1 MMDVRFRPYATW
13 PHGNTL
19 IRRSR
24 HTFKAAWPATLE
36 LLDRE
41 LRHLGARDVVIGAAL
56 REQDI
61 RLDGWPRADARTPWH
76 PGIEVSFD
84 VIDRNWSATA
94 VVPRRYVRLVYS
106 TDECA
111 FWQHNVRSIAL
122 GLEALRA
129 VDRYGITKRG
139 QQYAGW
145 RALPAS
151 AGTTLTPT
159 RDKGVHLIELHG
171 GVRAAL
177 RATHLDRGGDPVEFQ
192 SVQMARES

>member
-1 MMDVRFRPYATW
+1 MDVRFRPYATW
-13 PHGNTL
+13 LHGNTTP
-19 IRRSR
+19 RRGR
-24 HTFKAAWPATLE
+24 GAFKASWPATLE

-76 PGIEVSFD
+76 PGIELSFD
-84 VIDRNWSATA
+84 ALDRNWSAVSA
-94 VVPRRYVRLVYS
+94 RPRRYVRLVYS
-106 TDECA
+106 TDECV

-122 GLEALRA
+122 GLAALRA

-139 QQYAGW
+139 EQYAGW
-145 RALPAS
+145 RALPAP

-159 RDKGVHLIELHG
+159 RDKGVHLIDRYG

-177 RATHLDRGGDPVEFQ
+177 RATHPDNGGDAVDFQ